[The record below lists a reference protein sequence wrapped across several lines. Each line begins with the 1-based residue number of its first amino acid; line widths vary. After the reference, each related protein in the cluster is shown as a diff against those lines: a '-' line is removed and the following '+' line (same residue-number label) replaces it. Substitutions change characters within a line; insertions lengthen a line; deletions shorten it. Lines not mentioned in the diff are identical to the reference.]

1 MVNDQATRNIHER
14 KREYDIKKAKDF
26 KIHPDNSAYNCIFL
40 VEILFNR
47 KKPWSDFAKALL
59 KIFAVL
65 LFIHIPRMILHFVF
79 ENDILDNVLY
89 YVSLYPTFFGIAAVV
104 VADQCQ
110 HEEN

>member
-1 MVNDQATRNIHER
+1 MTL
-14 KREYDIKKAKDF
+14 KKQ
-26 KIHPDNSAYNCIFL
+26 KILKFIPIIQLITVFFWLKYYLTA
-40 VEILFNR
+40 

-65 LFIHIPRMILHFVF
+65 LFIHIPRMILHFV
-79 ENDILDNVLY
+79 
-89 YVSLYPTFFGIAAVV
+89 SLYPTFFGIAAVV

>member
-1 MVNDQATRNIHER
+1 MTL
-14 KREYDIKKAKDF
+14 KKQ
-26 KIHPDNSAYNCIFL
+26 KILKFIPIIQLITVFFL

-79 ENDILDNVLY
+79 VNDILDNVLY
-89 YVSLYPTFFGIAAVV
+89 YVSLYPTFLGIAAVV
-104 VADQCQ
+104 VADQEK
-110 HEEN
+110 HALSADED

>member
-1 MVNDQATRNIHER
+1 MTL
-14 KREYDIKKAKDF
+14 KKQ
-26 KIHPDNSAYNCIFL
+26 KILKFIPIIQLITVFFWLKYYLTA
-40 VEILFNR
+40 

-89 YVSLYPTFFGIAAVV
+89 FVSLYPTFFGIAAIV